1 MHKKRSD
8 KSKKKYSRTG
18 FISYQTAQ
26 ISQLISEGN
35 YTLAKKIIFELLE
48 DYSTDEIL
56 LKKLARIY
64 ILEKNYTEAETI
76 LEQLKEEN
84 NFNRLISIYIK
95 LNEEEKLY
103 RLYKKY
109 YSENL
114 SMEDRTLN
122 NISYSVQIY
131 LRKRFEPN
139 YIRSYKE
146 DAYLNRQLYN
156 YSEKEALD
164 HINQVHISA
173 KDDGKT
179 QFLSDINLEQLYYS
193 TKKYIDNN
201 LDKGQN
207 CTIIADRY
215 YFYLPACGVNIDGST
230 LDHYM
235 VKTIVNTSQIITMYP
250 CKSKKNIEVCQIENE
265 KEKQPEK
272 VKVKTGLER
281 YYAKYNK

>member
-1 MHKKRSD
+1 
-8 KSKKKYSRTG
+8 
-18 FISYQTAQ
+18 
-26 ISQLISEGN
+26 
-35 YTLAKKIIFELLE
+35 
-48 DYSTDEIL
+48 
-56 LKKLARIY
+56 
-64 ILEKNYTEAETI
+64 
-76 LEQLKEEN
+76 
-84 NFNRLISIYIK
+84 
-95 LNEEEKLY
+95 
-103 RLYKKY
+103 
-109 YSENL
+109 
-114 SMEDRTLN
+114 MEDRTLN

-179 QFLSDINLEQLYYS
+179 QFLSDISLEQLYYS

-215 YFYLPACGVNIDGST
+215 CFYLPACGVNVDGST